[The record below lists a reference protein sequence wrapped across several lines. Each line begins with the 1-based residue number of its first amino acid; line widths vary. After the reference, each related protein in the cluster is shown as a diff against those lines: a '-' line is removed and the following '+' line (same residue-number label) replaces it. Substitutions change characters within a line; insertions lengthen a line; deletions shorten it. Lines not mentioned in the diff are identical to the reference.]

1 MKYAA
6 GLLIL
11 TIILMASGCE
21 VNPDNQD
28 IESPIPVEVLRVV
41 EETRPRKSSFIGT
54 AQPGMTVQ
62 LSFKTGGRINE
73 IRVEKGDR
81 VKKGDILASLEKTDL
96 AYAESL
102 AKAQLEMVKA
112 QYEKALNGATSED
125 IEQARLNVSKAEDT
139 YRYAEEQFEEVERL
153 YLQGTASKQVYDQAK
168 LEHDNNK
175 SEAVEIIENDNNKN
189 EAVKIIEPEKTSAEA
204 EKPSEFETEENSEE
218 DEKPTAQ
225 DTANLPDNL
234 GLPACIYL
242 PLNRNL
248 TINPETGSEDSVKW
262 SSSNPDAVSV
272 ENGEI
277 IPLAAGE
284 SVITANINNAEGK
297 CRVIVSENPNTLVY
311 INDPD
316 SSYEEGTGD
325 PTGNGDWNL
334 PLAVPEHI
342 TEINNSDLNVAT
354 YIWEFFID
362 DSFNAELT
370 VPGFG
375 VSYMVHYGAKLKA
388 MRQGGS
394 FDLFGDYKGTLEL
407 ETKMDDESYL
417 KSLKE
422 LAPDFDIHTVK
433 TSFDSKTMDVSFTVE
448 TYNLDAF
455 KEARYAYLPE
465 NTARIAPLVQ
475 IVGMAI
481 SEAETPVS
489 ADIQIIGDEGGG
501 HAAVSNQPGNV
512 PFVIEIHGDGKAT
525 LYLPRLRAAHNRDWF
540 KGYLSKVPVLWL
552 TK

>member
-1 MKYAA
+1 MKKVVV
-6 GLLIL
+6 LLISFV
-11 TIILMASGCE
+11 ILFSSCGKKDKP
-21 VNPDNQD
+21 N
-28 IESPIPVEVLRVV
+28 
-41 EETRPRKSSFIGT
+41 RK
-54 AQPGMTVQ
+54 P
-62 LSFKTGGRINE
+62 
-73 IRVEKGDR
+73 
-81 VKKGDILASLEKTDL
+81 
-96 AYAESL
+96 
-102 AKAQLEMVKA
+102 
-112 QYEKALNGATSED
+112 
-125 IEQARLNVSKAEDT
+125 
-139 YRYAEEQFEEVERL
+139 
-153 YLQGTASKQVYDQAK
+153 
-168 LEHDNNK
+168 HDNNK

-475 IVGMAI
+475 IAGMAI
-481 SEAETPVS
+481 SEAGTPVS

-525 LYLPRLRAAHNRDWF
+525 LYLPRLRAALNRDWF